1 MLYIACAVI
10 AAAEDFH
17 LLNYVNVLSGKIT
30 VSDEVNRSCKGC
42 NSAADKINLL
52 VTVLFFHKSR
62 LHRVADYYCSVA
74 VPNVIHG

>member
-1 MLYIACAVI
+1 MLYVACAVI
-10 AAAEDFH
+10 AAAENLH
-17 LLNYVNVLSGKIT
+17 LFDNVNVLSGKIA
-30 VSDEVNRSCKGC
+30 VSDQIRRARKGC
-42 NSAADKINLL
+42 NPAADKINLL